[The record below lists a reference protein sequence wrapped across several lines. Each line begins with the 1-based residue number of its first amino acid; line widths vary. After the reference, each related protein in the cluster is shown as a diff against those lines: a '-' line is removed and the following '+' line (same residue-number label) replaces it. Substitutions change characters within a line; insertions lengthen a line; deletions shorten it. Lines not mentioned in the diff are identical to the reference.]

1 MSAIIAWSK
10 SGSTALRIA
19 RERPELPILALTP
32 NVRTARRLAL
42 VWGVHAV
49 VTDDAHDVDD
59 MVDRAVHIARQEGF
73 AKPGERVIIIA
84 GVPFGT
90 PGATNM
96 IRVAFA

>member
-1 MSAIIAWSK
+1 M
-10 SGSTALRIA
+10 
-19 RERPELPILALTP
+19 
-32 NVRTARRLAL
+32 RTARRLAL

-59 MVDRAVHIARQEGF
+59 MVTRAVHIARQEDF
-73 AKPGERVIIIA
+73 VKPGERVIIIA
-84 GVPFGT
+84 GLPFGT